1 MMNDKIL
8 AKDKILYLDA
18 SCGISGDMAVGALL
32 ELGGN
37 EEKLRA
43 AIESLGL
50 EDCHVHV
57 KKSSSY
63 SIAGTRFEVHVH
75 GHSADETPS
84 REEGYA
90 EHAEGY
96 HHHEH
101 RHLSEVLEIIDRGN
115 LTENARR
122 IAHRIFEIIAE
133 AEAKAHGVEKSQAH
147 FHEVGAVDSIVD
159 IVSVAVLADDLGVAR
174 CVVTGLCEGSGFV
187 MTQHGKLPV
196 PVPAVSR
203 IAEAFGIALHRTGT
217 QGEMVTPTGI
227 AIVAALRTQEELPS
241 NYKILKSGTGLGKR
255 DFGRANFLSAEFIE
269 EVREQGNS
277 PNDLNVYILE
287 CSIDDSSPEE
297 LGLAMDKILEDGAR
311 DVHFIP
317 CQMKKNR
324 PGVLLRAIVDGENLP
339 KVERSIFRN
348 TTTIGLR
355 RIPVVRNCMERSF
368 AEVET
373 PFGNVTVKKCEMG
386 EVVKYKPEFESV
398 RAAAEK
404 SRVPFRDVFDAARS
418 NAKF

>member
-1 MMNDKIL
+1 MVKTL
-8 AKDKILYLDA
+8 PTDKILYLDA
-18 SCGISGDMAVGALL
+18 SCGISGDMVAASLL
-32 ELGGN
+32 ELGGDK
-37 EEKLRA
+37 EKLLA

-50 EDCHVHV
+50 EDCHVHME
-57 KKSSSY
+57 KSSSY
-63 SIAGTRFEVHVH
+63 SIAGTGFEVCVH
-75 GHSADETPS
+75 GHSADSTPS
-84 REEGYA
+84 REESYA
-90 EHAEGY
+90 EHVES
-96 HHHEH
+96 HHSHAH

-115 LTENARR
+115 LTENAQK

-133 AEAKAHGVEKSQAH
+133 AEARVHGVEKSRVH

-159 IVSVAVLADDLGVAR
+159 IVSVAVLADDLNVNR

-203 IAEAFGIALHRTGT
+203 IAETFGIALHRTET
-217 QGEMVTPTGI
+217 RGEMVTPTGI
-227 AIVAALRTQEELPS
+227 AIIAALRTQERLPS

-269 EVREQGNS
+269 EVRGQGNS

-287 CSIDDSSPEE
+287 CSIDDSNPEE

-324 PGVLLRAIVDGENLP
+324 PGVLLRAIVDEENLS
-339 KVERSIFRN
+339 KVENSIFRN

-373 PFGNVTVKKCEMG
+373 PFGSVTVKKCKMG
-386 EVVKYKPEFESV
+386 EIVKYKPEFESV
-398 RAAAEK
+398 RDAAEK
-404 SRVPFRDVFDAARS
+404 HRVPFRDVFDAARS